1 MIRKWL
7 AVALFTYSFQAVAL
21 QDIADLEASS
31 SHYIKDDLFIFMH
44 TGPSRNYRILGSIE
58 AGTPI
63 TVLTQN
69 NETEFTQITDNDGRE
84 GWVESRFISNTISRA
99 EQLPKI
105 REQLAESQSA
115 LQASQSESAR
125 LRQQL
130 NDARQQITQLSTE
143 NESQATA
150 IVRLTS
156 KVESANKDELV
167 TWFTRGGLV
176 AGGGILLGV
185 LLTYF
190 PKRRRRSSEW
200 M

>member
-69 NETEFTQITDNDGRE
+69 DETEFTQITDNDGRE
-84 GWVESRFISNTISRA
+84 GWVESKFISNTMSRA

-150 IVRLTS
+150 IVKLTS

>member
-84 GWVESRFISNTISRA
+84 GWVESKFISNTMSRA

-143 NESQATA
+143 NESQAAA
-150 IVRLTS
+150 IVKLTS

>member
-69 NETEFTQITDNDGRE
+69 NETQFTQITDNDGRE
-84 GWVESRFISNTISRA
+84 GWVESKFISNTMSRA

-115 LQASQSESAR
+115 LQASQSEIAR

-143 NESQATA
+143 NESQATS
-150 IVRLTS
+150 IVKLTS